1 MLRAFW
7 KLYWKWSGWSFSGQF
22 PYQEQKLLIIV
33 APHTTW
39 KDVLIGFATRAQLNI
54 PDIKFLG
61 KKELFDGPFGWFF
74 CWMGGTPVDR
84 FSSHGVVAQV
94 AGFFTSHE
102 RFILAMAPE
111 GTRKRVDKLRTGFYH
126 IAQTARVP
134 LLMAGLDFENRRV
147 VFSEP
152 FYTSGDEEAD
162 FRKIIRFFSRFK
174 GANPEQDLR
183 HLGENKK

>member
-74 CWMGGTPVDR
+74 RWMGGTPVDR

-111 GTRKRVDKLRTGFYH
+111 GTRKRVDKLQIGRAH
-126 IAQTARVP
+126 V
-134 LLMAGLDFENRRV
+134 
-147 VFSEP
+147 
-152 FYTSGDEEAD
+152 
-162 FRKIIRFFSRFK
+162 
-174 GANPEQDLR
+174 
-183 HLGENKK
+183 